1 MADPAA
7 TAAAA
12 GGSAS
17 GLPQFD
23 PSQWPGQI
31 VWVLAIFLV
40 LYILFSRVFV
50 PRIGGTIS
58 DREDRIAGDIAKARR
73 LKDEAEAQAR
83 AAAAEMNEARERAQ
97 KLAADAKAE
106 AKSTTAKQRA
116 EEAGRLA
123 KGFADAE
130 ARITAARDEAMGHVR
145 SIAAETAVAMIE
157 RLTGV
162 PTSPGEID
170 AALTRRAVVGQ
181 A

>member
-1 MADPAA
+1 MADPAVP
-7 TAAAA
+7 AAAA

-23 PSQWPGQI
+23 PSQWPGQM
-31 VWVLAIFLV
+31 VWVLVIFAV
-40 LYILFSRVFV
+40 LYLLFSRVFV
-50 PRIGGTIS
+50 PRIGGTIGQ
-58 DREDRIAGDIAKARR
+58 REDKIAADIASARR
-73 LKDEAEAQAR
+73 LKEEAEAQAR
-83 AAAAEMNEARERAQ
+83 AAVAEMHEARERAQ
-97 KLAADAKAE
+97 KLAADAKAD

-130 ARITAARDEAMGHVR
+130 ARIAAARDEAMGHVR

-157 RLTGV
+157 RLTGAPV
-162 PTSPGEID
+162 TGEEID
-170 AALTRRAVVGQ
+170 AALARQAPAGQ

>member
-12 GGSAS
+12 GGAAS

-23 PSQWPGQI
+23 ASQWPGQM
-31 VWVLAIFLV
+31 VWVLVIFAV
-40 LYILFSRVFV
+40 LYVLFSRVFV
-50 PRIGGTIS
+50 PRVGGAIAE
-58 DREDRIAGDIAKARR
+58 REDKIAGDIKEARR
-73 LKDEAEAQAR
+73 LKDEAEALAK
-83 AAAAEMNEARERAQ
+83 AAAEEMKAARERAQ

-106 AKSTTAKQRA
+106 AKASTARHRA

-130 ARITAARDEAMGHVR
+130 ARIAAARDEAMRHVR
-145 SIAAETAVAMIE
+145 SIAAETAEAMIG
-157 RLTGV
+157 RLTGA
-162 PTSPGEID
+162 PASSAEID
-170 AALTRRAVVGQ
+170 AALARQAPAGQ

>member
-1 MADPAA
+1 MAEPAVA
-7 TAAAA
+7 AAAA

-23 PSQWPGQI
+23 PAQWPGQM
-31 VWVLAIFLV
+31 VWVLVIFAV
-40 LYILFSRVFV
+40 LYVLFARGFV
-50 PRIGGTIS
+50 PRIGGTIGK
-58 DREDRIAGDIAKARR
+58 REDKIAADIANARR
-73 LKDEAEAQAR
+73 LKEEAEAQAR
-83 AAAAEMNEARERAQ
+83 AAAAEMHEARERAQ

-106 AKSTTAKQRA
+106 AKSATAKRRA

-130 ARITAARDEAMGHVR
+130 AQIAAARDEAMGHVR
-145 SIAAETAVAMIE
+145 SIAAETAEAMIE

-162 PTSPGEID
+162 SASPGEID
-170 AALTRRAVVGQ
+170 SALLGQPAVGQ

>member
-23 PSQWPGQI
+23 PAQWPGQM

-58 DREDRIAGDIAKARR
+58 DREDKIAGDIANARR
-73 LKDEAEAQAR
+73 LKEEAEAQAR
-83 AAAAEMNEARERAQ
+83 AAAAEMHEARERAQ

-106 AKSTTAKQRA
+106 AKSMTARHRA

-130 ARITAARDEAMGHVR
+130 ARIAAARDEAMGHVR
-145 SIAAETAVAMIE
+145 SIAAGTAEAMIE

-162 PTSPGEID
+162 SASPGEID
-170 AALTRRAVVGQ
+170 AALARQPAVGQ

>member
-23 PSQWPGQI
+23 TSQWPGQM

-40 LYILFSRVFV
+40 LFILFWRVFV
-50 PRIGGTIS
+50 PRIGNTIGE
-58 DREDRIAGDIAKARR
+58 REDKIAGDIKEARR
-73 LKDEAEAQAR
+73 LKEEAEAQAR
-83 AAAAEMNEARERAQ
+83 AAADEMHEARERAQ

-106 AKSTTAKQRA
+106 AKSMTAKQRA
-116 EEAGRLA
+116 EEAGQLA
-123 KGFADAE
+123 RGFADAE
-130 ARITAARDEAMGHVR
+130 ARIAAARDEAMRHVR
-145 SIAAETAVAMIE
+145 SIAAETAESMIA

-162 PTSPGEID
+162 AASPGEID
-170 AALTRRAVVGQ
+170 AALARQPTAGQ